1 MNEELAKDAAIHI
14 GQLESVLVTLERID
28 SYQLDGPD
36 ANRLSSAKRNLKREV
51 EFFRSMTHAIRDEV
65 AA

>member
-1 MNEELAKDAAIHI
+1 MDEQLSKDAAIHLN
-14 GQLESVLVTLERID
+14 QLESVLVTLGRID

-51 EFFRSMTHAIRDEV
+51 DQFRSVLESARKQV